1 MATRSRSGSTRPAIK
16 RTKTVS
22 ASAAD
27 KLAKEHSETLTISDV
42 KGKQKVDL
50 NQSPEATKLAS
61 MRAVNTASQSLSN
74 VVQSGWKKSKSSSG
88 GSSKVPLETVN
99 SAAADAAKHLGILRR
114 ISPGDIDV
122 ERAAVS
128 VLGKLM
134 ALEMVSFVVSLILQ
148 SFDLFFSTILLLL
161 PSKPHTLAFVK

>member
-1 MATRSRSGSTRPAIK
+1 MAARSRSGSTRPAIK
-16 RTKTVS
+16 RTKPVS
-22 ASAAD
+22 ASVVD
-27 KLAKEHSETLTISDV
+27 KLAKELSETLTVSDG
-42 KGKQKVDL
+42 KGKQKVDS
-50 NQSPEATKLAS
+50 NRGPEATKLAS
-61 MRAVNTASQSLSN
+61 MRAVNTASQALLN
-74 VVQSGWKKSKSSSG
+74 VVQSGWKKSSSSG

-134 ALEMVSFVVSLILQ
+134 TLEMVSFVVCPFPAIR
-148 SFDLFFSTILLLL
+148 
-161 PSKPHTLAFVK
+161 